1 MYLSLIQFNDLVDLY
16 NITPADILLRD
27 YLPDCHPTP
36 LSRNGKQY
44 EIERYQGDHASEYC
58 VYEMNNGI
66 RNGTA
71 QLFDDG
77 VLKLKWNM
85 KNGVRDGSYVL
96 FDKGIV
102 VREGKWND
110 LGKEEERVI
119 TNHQSG
125 LKMTIR
131 HNGNIVYEGNFDGEM
146 KRNGYGFEYAN
157 GVLKCYGKWKDD
169 QLVEVKQRF
178 LSPSEMIE
186 YAAGATSYLL
196 SHQPVYVGGYEMD
209 EASGIVNRNGHG
221 RVMDP
226 DTGICDYES
235 EWENGKEIE
244 SKRISLHDGWYH
256 VPMSNQPMIATPS
269 IIPSPLTIETLTIGD
284 NSLCDPTVSTL
295 HLSNLP
301 NLKSIEIGDN
311 CGVTIS
317 DVLLEF
323 LDSFHS
329 LRIGKKSF
337 TTCESNWP
345 IERSNRTFTIH
356 HCLAL
361 ESIEIGESSFSDY
374 SSFSLTDLPFLSTLS
389 LQSHSFIFSPIL
401 SLTSNSVSF
410 VNRRFTEA
418 EIGFVRTMLLL
429 LLSFHSF

>member
-1 MYLSLIQFNDLVDLY
+1 M
-16 NITPADILLRD
+16 
-27 YLPDCHPTP
+27 
-36 LSRNGKQY
+36 
-44 EIERYQGDHASEYC
+44 
-58 VYEMNNGI
+58 
-66 RNGTA
+66 
-71 QLFDDG
+71 
-77 VLKLKWNM
+77 
-85 KNGVRDGSYVL
+85 
-96 FDKGIV
+96 
-102 VREGKWND
+102 
-110 LGKEEERVI
+110 I

-131 HNGNIVYEGNFDGEM
+131 NNGVIVYEGGFDAEM
-146 KRNGYGFEYAN
+146 KRDGYGFEYAN

-186 YAAGATSYLL
+186 YAPGATSYLL

-256 VPMSNQPMIATPS
+256 VPMSNQPMIATLS

>member
-1 MYLSLIQFNDLVDLY
+1 MCSSDL
-16 NITPADILLRD
+16 
-27 YLPDCHPTP
+27 
-36 LSRNGKQY
+36 
-44 EIERYQGDHASEYC
+44 
-58 VYEMNNGI
+58 
-66 RNGTA
+66 
-71 QLFDDG
+71 
-77 VLKLKWNM
+77 
-85 KNGVRDGSYVL
+85 
-96 FDKGIV
+96 
-102 VREGKWND
+102 
-110 LGKEEERVI
+110 
-119 TNHQSG
+119 
-125 LKMTIR
+125 
-131 HNGNIVYEGNFDGEM
+131 
-146 KRNGYGFEYAN
+146 
-157 GVLKCYGKWKDD
+157 
-169 QLVEVKQRF
+169 
-178 LSPSEMIE
+178 
-186 YAAGATSYLL
+186 
-196 SHQPVYVGGYEMD
+196 
-209 EASGIVNRNGHG
+209 
-221 RVMDP
+221 
-226 DTGICDYES
+226 
-235 EWENGKEIE
+235 
-244 SKRISLHDGWYH
+244 
-256 VPMSNQPMIATPS
+256 
-269 IIPSPLTIETLTIGD
+269 IETLTIGD

-345 IERSNRTFTIH
+345 IERSNRAFTIH

-410 VNRRFTEA
+410 VNRRLTEA

>member
-1 MYLSLIQFNDLVDLY
+1 MLLDGYVTKGAVIRQF
-16 NITPADILLRD
+16 
-27 YLPDCHPTP
+27 
-36 LSRNGKQY
+36 RNGKQY

-58 VYEMNNGI
+58 VYEMKNGI

-102 VREGKWND
+102 VREGKWTD

-131 HNGNIVYEGNFDGEM
+131 NNGIIVYEGGFDEEM
-146 KRNGYGFEYAN
+146 KRDGYGFEYAN

-235 EWENGKEIE
+235 EWENGKEN
-244 SKRISLHDGWYH
+244 RIQTHF
-256 VPMSNQPMIATPS
+256 TP
-269 IIPSPLTIETLTIGD
+269 
-284 NSLCDPTVSTL
+284 
-295 HLSNLP
+295 
-301 NLKSIEIGDN
+301 
-311 CGVTIS
+311 
-317 DVLLEF
+317 
-323 LDSFHS
+323 
-329 LRIGKKSF
+329 
-337 TTCESNWP
+337 
-345 IERSNRTFTIH
+345 
-356 HCLAL
+356 
-361 ESIEIGESSFSDY
+361 
-374 SSFSLTDLPFLSTLS
+374 
-389 LQSHSFIFSPIL
+389 
-401 SLTSNSVSF
+401 
-410 VNRRFTEA
+410 
-418 EIGFVRTMLLL
+418 
-429 LLSFHSF
+429 

>member
-1 MYLSLIQFNDLVDLY
+1 MYLSLIQFNDLVDSY

-110 LGKEEERVI
+110 LGKEEERMI

-131 HNGNIVYEGNFDGEM
+131 NNGVIVYEGGFDEEM
-146 KRNGYGFEYAN
+146 KRDGYGFEYAN

-186 YAAGATSYLL
+186 YAPGATSDLL

-244 SKRISLHDGWYH
+244 SKRISLHEGWYPEPTSAQCQDNGDRVVSPPVSSPKKPISRNSLNIDRAKDSPADEKVLVKEAVETLKNYLQKDIKSKRRACDAGH
-256 VPMSNQPMIATPS
+256 DRLRNTRKPYGMPS
-269 IIPSPLTIETLTIGD
+269 INRE
-284 NSLCDPTVSTL
+284 
-295 HLSNLP
+295 
-301 NLKSIEIGDN
+301 
-311 CGVTIS
+311 S
-317 DVLLEF
+317 DRSENYYRLLE
-323 LDSFHS
+323 
-329 LRIGKKSF
+329 
-337 TTCESNWP
+337 N
-345 IERSNRTFTIH
+345 
-356 HCLAL
+356 
-361 ESIEIGESSFSDY
+361 
-374 SSFSLTDLPFLSTLS
+374 
-389 LQSHSFIFSPIL
+389 
-401 SLTSNSVSF
+401 
-410 VNRRFTEA
+410 VNRKES
-418 EIGFVRTMLLL
+418 LLKQL
-429 LLSFHSF
+429 KALSV